1 MSTYAPV
8 NQGWRRLV
16 PCCSLDEIGSVQGS
30 TSFPGKRRGVPR
42 VRISTMGGFAVSIDG
57 CRQTPPNTRI
67 ARALFACLAL
77 EPGCR
82 LAREVLIERFWPE
95 VAPERGRANLAT
107 ALWAIRRAL
116 EPQAAGLLHATRT
129 TVMLEGEIQIDVAD
143 FENDRRSSDVAR
155 RMQAMQTYRG
165 DFLPENTDSWS
176 VAQRERL
183 SMLYE
188 SMLSAELRDG
198 RDPDTAWKVLER
210 DPFAEHAYEV
220 LIDRAL
226 ETGNQSA
233 ARSLLVR
240 WKAVLGELHSPVTAT
255 YEERAFAIAAL
266 QATMDPV
273 ATATSIRSLTQAGE
287 RGAAIDVYGRYQRAV
302 RARGAEPDES
312 VIAAFHDALW
322 SAAPEETENARFVL
336 PRPALRFIGRESD
349 LRLLTEAVRAGTAT
363 TVTGVAG
370 VGKTRLA
377 IRAAELLAPR
387 FGGGVRYLEVASHER
402 ATIAAA
408 MSALLASVGAK
419 ASVLIVVDNVEHV
432 ADTLADIVRAEAE
445 RHPTCAF
452 LLTSRAKIDRL
463 GPTIAVE
470 PLDLPLAIDAPALYV
485 HSPAVGFFAERAV
498 AARPSLMLD
507 NETLVQVAAICRILD
522 GIPLA
527 LEMAAAQLRYLVPGE
542 VLRRFTSHR
551 QAHGDALLRD
561 QIGASFALL
570 SEPDRQLAR
579 RLAVYDRRFTIGE
592 AEAIGGSCAFDTIVR
607 LVDLS
612 LVQVEELAGETL
624 YRYLETT
631 YTYAREQFERL
642 EDREGWERR
651 ALVCTRDAIVE
662 AIGDGA
668 GAPTASAIAYLRLR
682 LPNVRRAL
690 DVWSAQDAF
699 VALEIALA
707 TRLFWQDEG
716 VQQEAV
722 DRLTRLSASMP
733 HLPTGMRYAV
743 KRAIGAHLVKM
754 QELAAG
760 RQALHEAL
768 AIVEEA
774 ADHDAVRECI
784 LELAVAAY
792 EGADYAE
799 ARALL
804 LRAVESA
811 PASSE
816 QWGQVNSFL
825 ANVAIAIG
833 DFAEAERRFESIA
846 DLERAPTRQANFLR
860 NRAYAAALAGDSER
874 AAVLGDA
881 ALEAAVNPAVG
892 APHRASVYAAVGFA
906 QTQRGDPHGALAWF
920 VRSVIELA
928 DTSAALHTMYIV
940 EDASCAL
947 GALGRHEDAVM
958 LLAAVAR
965 ERERAGTPVD
975 PSARAILE
983 TTIADARATLPK
995 SVFSR
1000 AELRGSLLSVQAA
1013 AEHFLAVVAELSD
1026 GAIALGLSA
1035 RETAIARLI
1044 GEGATNSA
1052 IGQRLSISVKT
1063 VENHVGSIFRKLQV
1077 SRRSQVATLISRL

>member
-1 MSTYAPV
+1 
-8 NQGWRRLV
+8 
-16 PCCSLDEIGSVQGS
+16 
-30 TSFPGKRRGVPR
+30 
-42 VRISTMGGFAVSIDG
+42 MGGFGVSIDG
-57 CRQTPPNTRI
+57 CSRTPPNTRI

-82 LAREVLIERFWPE
+82 FAREVLIERFWPE
-95 VAPERGRANLAT
+95 IDPVRGRANLAT

-116 EPQAAGLLHATRT
+116 ESHAPGLLQTSRMA
-129 TVMLEGEIQIDVAD
+129 VLLDGDIQIDVTD
-143 FENDRRSSDVAR
+143 FENDRRSTDAAR

-165 DFLPENTDSWS
+165 DFLPENTDPWS

-188 SMLSAELRDG
+188 TMMSALLRDS
-198 RDPDTAWKVLER
+198 RDPDVAWRVLER
-210 DPFAEHAYEV
+210 DPFAERAYEV

-240 WKAVLGELHSPVTAT
+240 WRAALDELDSPASAS
-255 YEERAFAIAAL
+255 YDERAFAIDAL
-266 QATMDPV
+266 LGTTDPI
-273 ATATSIRSLTQAGE
+273 ATAASIRSLARAGGRE
-287 RGAAIDVYGRYQRAV
+287 AAIDAYGRYQRAV

-312 VIAAFHDALW
+312 VVAAFHDVLW
-322 SAAPEETENARFVL
+322 SAAPEESESATFVL

-349 LRLLTEAVRAGTAT
+349 LRLLTEVVQSGTTT
-363 TVTGVAG
+363 TVIGVAG

-377 IRAAELLAPR
+377 IRAAELLAPQ
-387 FGGGVRYLEVASHER
+387 FGAGVRYLEAASHER
-402 ATIAAA
+402 ATLAAA
-408 MSALLASVGAK
+408 MSALLASVSAK
-419 ASVLIVVDNVEHV
+419 ASALIVVDNVEHV
-432 ADTLADIVRAEAE
+432 ADTVADIVRAQAAE
-445 RHPTCAF
+445 HPTCAF

-463 GPTIAVE
+463 GRTIAIE

-498 AARPSLMLD
+498 AARTSFTLD
-507 NETLVQVAAICRILD
+507 NETLVQIAAICRLLD

-527 LEMAAAQLRYLVPGE
+527 LELAAAQLRYLVPGE
-542 VLRRFTSHR
+542 VLRRFTSHP
-551 QAHGDALLRD
+551 QTHGDALLRD
-561 QIGASFALL
+561 QIGTSFALL
-570 SEPDRQLAR
+570 SESDRQFAR
-579 RLAVYDRRFTIGE
+579 RLAVYDRRFTIEE
-592 AEAIGGSCAFDTIVR
+592 AEAIGGASAFETIVR

-612 LVQVEELAGETL
+612 LVQVEELGGETL

-631 YTYAREQFERL
+631 YTYAREQFEKV
-642 EDREGWERR
+642 EDCDDCERR
-651 ALVCTRDAIVE
+651 ALVGTRNAVIETIGTGDA
-662 AIGDGA
+662 
-668 GAPTASAIAYLRLR
+668 APTASAIAFLRLR
-682 LPNVRRAL
+682 LPNLRRAL
-690 DVWSAQDAF
+690 DVWSAKDAF

-716 VQQEAV
+716 IQQEAI
-722 DRLTRLSASMP
+722 DRLTRLSASIP
-733 HLPTGMRYAV
+733 DLPNRMRYAV

-754 QELAAG
+754 QKLAAG

-768 AIVEEA
+768 AIAEEA
-774 ADHDAVRECI
+774 TDHHAVRECR

-804 LRAVESA
+804 LRANESA
-811 PASSE
+811 PVRSE

-846 DLERAPTRQANFLR
+846 DLERAPTRQANYLR

-881 ALEAAVNPAVG
+881 ALEAAANPAVG

-983 TTIADARATLPK
+983 TSVADARATLPK

-1013 AEHFLAVVAELSD
+1013 AEHFLAVVAELAD
-1026 GAIALGLSA
+1026 GVVVLGLSE
-1035 RETAIARLI
+1035 RESAIARLI
-1044 GEGATNSA
+1044 GEGATNAA

>member
-1 MSTYAPV
+1 
-8 NQGWRRLV
+8 
-16 PCCSLDEIGSVQGS
+16 
-30 TSFPGKRRGVPR
+30 VPR
-42 VRISTMGGFAVSIDG
+42 VAISTLGGFGVSIDG
-57 CRQTPPNTRI
+57 CSQTPPNTRI

-77 EPGCR
+77 EPGR
-82 LAREVLIERFWPE
+82 RFAREVLIERFWPDIE
-95 VAPERGRANLAT
+95 LVRGRANLAT

-116 EPQAAGLLHATRT
+116 EPHAPGCLQTTRM
-129 TVMLEGEIQIDVAD
+129 VVRLDGEIQIDVTD
-143 FENDRRSSDVAR
+143 FENDRRSTDAAR

-165 DFLPENTDSWS
+165 DFLPENTDPWS

-188 SMLSAELRDG
+188 SMISEMVRDD
-198 RDPDTAWKVLER
+198 RDPDLAWRLLER

-226 ETGNQSA
+226 ETGNESA
-233 ARSLLVR
+233 ARNVLTR
-240 WKAVLGELHSPVTAT
+240 WKTNLDELAT
-255 YEERAFAIAAL
+255 PAPASYDERAVAIDAL
-266 QATMDPV
+266 LGTTDPV
-273 ATATSIRSLTQAGE
+273 ATATSIRSLTRAGGRE
-287 RGAAIDVYGRYQRAV
+287 AAIGLYGRYQRAI
-302 RARGAEPDES
+302 RAGRAEPDES
-312 VIAAFHDALW
+312 VVAAFHDALW
-322 SAAPEETENARFVL
+322 SAAPESDGATFAL

-349 LRLLTEAVRAGTAT
+349 LRLLTAAVRSGTTT

-377 IRAAELLAPR
+377 IRAAELLAPQ
-387 FGGGVRYLEVASHER
+387 FDAGVRYLEAASHKPK
-402 ATIAAA
+402 TLAAA
-408 MSALLASVGAK
+408 IGALFASVGEK
-419 ASVLIVVDNVEHV
+419 ASALVVIDNVEHV
-432 ADTLADIVRAEAE
+432 TDIVADIVRTEAAN
-445 RHPTCAF
+445 HPTFAF
-452 LLTSRAKIDRL
+452 LLTSRAKLDRL

-498 AARPSLMLD
+498 AARSSFTLD
-507 NETLVQVAAICRILD
+507 NETLVQVATICRILD

-527 LEMAAAQLRYLVPGE
+527 LELAAAQLRYLAPGE
-542 VLRRFTSHR
+542 VLRRFTSHP
-551 QAHGDALLRD
+551 QEHGDALLRD

-570 SEPDRQLAR
+570 SEPDRQFAR

-592 AEAIGGSCAFDTIVR
+592 AEAIGGSSAFDSIVR

-612 LVQVEELAGETL
+612 LVQVEELGGETL

-631 YTYAREQFERL
+631 YTYAREQFEKV
-642 EDREGWERR
+642 EDCDDCERR
-651 ALVCTRDAIVE
+651 ALLGTRNALIETIGTGDA
-662 AIGDGA
+662 
-668 GAPTASAIAYLRLR
+668 APTASAIAFLRLR
-682 LPNVRRAL
+682 LPNLRRAL
-690 DVWSAQDAF
+690 DVWSAKDAF

-716 VQQEAV
+716 IQQEAI
-722 DRLTRLSASMP
+722 DRLTRLSASIP
-733 HLPTGMRYAV
+733 DLPNRMRYAV

-754 QELAAG
+754 QKLAAG

-768 AIVEEA
+768 AIAEEA
-774 ADHDAVRECI
+774 TDHHAVRECR

-804 LRAVESA
+804 LRANESA
-811 PASSE
+811 PVRSE

-833 DFAEAERRFESIA
+833 DFAEAERRLESIA
-846 DLERAPTRQANFLR
+846 DLERAPTRQANYLR

-881 ALEAAVNPAVG
+881 ALEAAANPAVG

-983 TTIADARATLPK
+983 TSVADARATLPK

-1000 AELRGSLLSVQAA
+1000 AELRGGLLSVQAA